1 MLNTVFYL
9 VLNMSV
15 VATILA
21 LILIPLRFIKII
33 PRSVIYFLWSL
44 VLIRLVIPFSFSS
57 DLSIMNFCRALVKR
71 VVIMPTQ
78 IHENGNLTISNVVRT
93 AKTYFPITYKT
104 DLLSRI
110 FNVAAMIW
118 VIVAFGAILLMMLL
132 YYLSYKEL
140 CKATLVDG
148 VLYTSNGVNSPIVHG
163 ILKQKV
169 IIPCNLKDN
178 KEELKYVILHE
189 GVHIKRHDN
198 LIRVIAIITAC
209 IHWFNP
215 FIWIYL
221 RIFIEDMELSCD
233 SKAVNGLPLSER
245 KNYASTL
252 IRLSA
257 NSEKPFMVSGFGR
270 NNLKLR
276 ILNVLNHKSLTKF
289 SIALSILFI
298 ITISLVLITNP
309 AQ

>member
-1 MLNTVFYL
+1 
-9 VLNMSV
+9 
-15 VATILA
+15 
-21 LILIPLRFIKII
+21 
-33 PRSVIYFLWSL
+33 
-44 VLIRLVIPFSFSS
+44 
-57 DLSIMNFCRALVKR
+57 
-71 VVIMPTQ
+71 MPTQ